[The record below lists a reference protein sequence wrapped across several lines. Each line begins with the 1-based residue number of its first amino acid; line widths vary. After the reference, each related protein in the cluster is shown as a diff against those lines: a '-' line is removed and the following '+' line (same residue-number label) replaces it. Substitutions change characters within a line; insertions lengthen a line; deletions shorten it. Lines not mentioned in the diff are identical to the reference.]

1 LIFLFMKGNPMT
13 HQPVA
18 SSIRRCEAAPCANA
32 GASLEGASLD
42 LCADHAAMAPFAL
55 RARLSRA
62 TGRRKFL
69 QTLWDNEA
77 AYDSIVASGRYL
89 KLAHASCCAEEN
101 EEAARQSLLLAVLLR
116 DSGMDSQTSPQGVR
130 LTA

>member
-1 LIFLFMKGNPMT
+1 MNDAFNLPKAVET
-13 HQPVA
+13 V
-18 SSIRRCEAAPCANA
+18 RRCEAAPCRH
-32 GASLEGASLD
+32 GADLIDGTSLA
-42 LCADHAAMAPFAL
+42 LCPDHAAMAPFAL

-62 TGRRKFL
+62 GRRRAFL
-69 QTLWDNEA
+69 QTLWDDEA

-116 DSGMDSQTSPQGVR
+116 DSGMDSHAGAQSVR

>member
-1 LIFLFMKGNPMT
+1 MNN
-13 HQPVA
+13 QSAAV
-18 SSIRRCEAAPCANA
+18 SIRRCEAAPCANP
-32 GASLEGASLD
+32 GAALDGACLV
-42 LCADHAAMAPFAL
+42 LCADHAAMAPLAL

-62 TGRRKFL
+62 SARRRFL

-101 EEAARQSLLLAVLLR
+101 EEGARQSLLLAVLLR
-116 DSGMDSQTSPQGVR
+116 DSGMDSAAAAQSVR
-130 LTA
+130 LAG

>member
-1 LIFLFMKGNPMT
+1 MSN
-13 HQPVA
+13 QPATVT
-18 SSIRRCEAAPCANA
+18 SIRRCEASPCANA
-32 GASLEGASLD
+32 GAALDGGSLV
-42 LCADHAAMAPFAL
+42 LCADHAAMAPPAL

-62 TGRRKFL
+62 TARRVFL
-69 QTLWDNEA
+69 QTFWDDET
-77 AYDSIVASGRYL
+77 AYDSVVASGRYL

-116 DSGMDSQTSPQGVR
+116 DSGMDSQTSAENAR

>member
-1 LIFLFMKGNPMT
+1 MNEQPAAETMT
-13 HQPVA
+13 
-18 SSIRRCEAAPCANA
+18 RCQAAPCSHT
-32 GASLEGASLD
+32 GTPLDGSSLI
-42 LCADHAAMAPFAL
+42 LCAEHAALAPAAL

-62 TGRRKFL
+62 SRRRLFL

-77 AYDSIVASGRYL
+77 AYDAIVASGRYL

-116 DSGMDSQTSPQGVR
+116 DSGMTGHEPPENAR
-130 LTA
+130 RIA